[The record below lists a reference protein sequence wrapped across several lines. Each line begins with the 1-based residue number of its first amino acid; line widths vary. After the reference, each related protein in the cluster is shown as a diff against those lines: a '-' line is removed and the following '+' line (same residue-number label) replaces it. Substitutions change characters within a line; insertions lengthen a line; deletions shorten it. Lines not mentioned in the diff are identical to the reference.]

1 MAETNTARD
10 QALELNREQ
19 KAFYEKKVEQKR
31 RLNPVMKLWEAWRD
45 RVYRIWE
52 GIGVFDDVLR
62 LHREW
67 VGDLTG
73 KRVLDLGCYTGN
85 RLSLELASKSSFYL
99 GIDLSEN
106 ALAKLRE
113 RLETAGIRNAEIRAV
128 DFLSKDFDYEPF
140 DLIYC
145 NAVLHHFKDF
155 DLVMSLLS
163 QRLAPGG
170 RIVSFDPLE
179 TALVVRLV
187 RWLYRPFQ
195 TNAAWEWPF
204 KQHNFA
210 TIEKYFRIDKVQ
222 GVVGL
227 SKWVLPLAALPLFAD
242 ATIRLGRRLH
252 ETDLRKSRQLDS
264 RLWRCMSVNLCLA
277 QKDPAATPH
286 RGT

>member
-10 QALELNREQ
+10 QALEVNREQ

-31 RLNPVMKLWEAWRD
+31 RLNPAMKLWEAWRS

-52 GIGVFDDVLR
+52 GIGVFDDVLKI
-62 LHREW
+62 HRDW
-67 VGDLTG
+67 VGDLAG

-85 RLSLELASKSSFYL
+85 RLSLDLASRSSFYL
-99 GIDLSEN
+99 GVDLSEN
-106 ALAKLRE
+106 ALARLRE
-113 RLETAGIRNAEIRAV
+113 RIEKAGIRHAEVRAV

-155 DLVMSLLS
+155 DLVMALLH

-179 TALVVRLV
+179 TALVVRFV
-187 RWLYRPFQ
+187 RWIYRPFQ

-204 KQHNFA
+204 RQHNFD
-210 TIEKYFRIDKVQ
+210 TIQKYFRIERIQ

-242 ATIRLGRRLH
+242 ATVRLGRRLH
-252 ETDLRKSRQLDS
+252 ATDLRESRQLDS
-264 RLWRCMSVNLCLA
+264 RLWRCMSVNLCLV
-277 QKDPAATPH
+277 QKDSAATPD

>member
-1 MAETNTARD
+1 MSDMNTTRE
-10 QALELNREQ
+10 QALEVNREQ
-19 KAFYEKKVEQKR
+19 KEFYEEKVEQKR

-52 GIGVFDDVLR
+52 GIGVFEDVLK
-62 LHREW
+62 LHRDW
-67 VGDLTG
+67 VGDVAG

-85 RLSLELASKSSFYL
+85 RLSLELASRSSFYL
-99 GIDLSEN
+99 GVDLSEN

-113 RLETAGIRNAEIRAV
+113 RIEKAGIQNAEVRAV
-128 DFLSKDFDYEPF
+128 DFLTTDFDYPPF

-155 DLVMSLLS
+155 DLVISLLS

-179 TALVVRLV
+179 TALVVRMV

-204 KQHNFA
+204 KQHNFE
-210 TIEKYFRIDKVQ
+210 TIQKYFRIEKIQ

-227 SKWVLPLAALPLFAD
+227 SKWVLPLAAVPLFGD
-242 ATIRLGRRLH
+242 ATVRLGRRLH
-252 ETDLRKSRQLDS
+252 AADMRDARQLDS
-264 RLWRCMSVNLCLA
+264 HLWRCMSVNLLLVR
-277 QKDPAATPH
+277 KP
-286 RGT
+286 

>member
-1 MAETNTARD
+1 MAESNTARD
-10 QALELNREQ
+10 QALEINREQ
-19 KAFYEKKVEQKR
+19 KAFYEKKVEHQR

-45 RVYRIWE
+45 RVYRTWE
-52 GIGVFDDVLR
+52 GIGVFDDVLS

-67 VGDLTG
+67 AGDLSG
-73 KRVLDLGCYTGN
+73 KRILDLGCYTGN
-85 RLSLELASKSSFYL
+85 RLSLELASKSRFYL

-113 RLETAGIRNAEIRAV
+113 RLEKANIRHAEVRAV

-155 DLVMSLLS
+155 DLVMSLLA

-170 RIVSFDPLE
+170 RVVSFDPLE
-179 TALVVRLV
+179 TALVVRFV

-204 KQHNFA
+204 RQHNFD
-210 TIEKYFRIDKVQ
+210 TIQKYFRIEKIQ

-227 SKWVLPLAALPLFAD
+227 SKWVLPFAALPLFSN

-252 ETDLRKSRQLDS
+252 RTDLSEARQLDS
-264 RLWRCMSVNLCLA
+264 RLWRCMSVNLCLV
-277 QKDPAATPH
+277 QKSRAATSQP
-286 RGT
+286 GP

>member
-1 MAETNTARD
+1 MPGTESARD
-10 QALELNREQ
+10 QLIEVNRAQ
-19 KAFYEKKVEQKR
+19 KDFYEKKVDRKR
-31 RLNPVMKLWEAWRD
+31 RLNPVMKIWEAWRD
-45 RVYRIWE
+45 RVYRVWD
-52 GIGVFDDVLR
+52 GIGVFEDVLS

-67 VGDLTG
+67 IGDLTG

-85 RLSLELASKSSFYL
+85 RLSLELAAGSKFYL
-99 GIDLSEN
+99 GVDLSEN
-106 ALAKLRE
+106 ALSRLRE
-113 RLETAGIRNAEIRAV
+113 RLDKAGLHNAEVRAV
-128 DFLSKDFDYEPF
+128 DFLSTDFEYEPF

-155 DLVMSLLS
+155 DLLMSLLS

-179 TALVVRLV
+179 TAFVVRFV

-204 KQHNFA
+204 KQRNFV
-210 TIEKYFRIDKVQ
+210 TIENYFRIERVQ

-227 SKWVLPLAALPLFAD
+227 SKWILPLAAVPLFGN

-252 ETDLRKSRQLDS
+252 EADLRQARQLD
-264 RLWRCMSVNLCLA
+264 RKLWRCMSVNLSMVR
-277 QKDPAATPH
+277 KS
-286 RGT
+286 

>member
-1 MAETNTARD
+1 MSEMNTARE
-10 QALELNREQ
+10 QALEVNREQ
-19 KAFYEKKVEQKR
+19 KEFYEKKVEQKR
-31 RLNPVMKLWEAWRD
+31 RLNPVMKLWEAWRN

-62 LHREW
+62 LHRDW
-67 VGDLTG
+67 VGDLAG

-99 GIDLSEN
+99 GVDLSEN

-113 RLETAGIRNAEIRAV
+113 RIEKAGIQNAEVRAV
-128 DFLSKDFDYEPF
+128 DFLTKDFDYPPF
-140 DLIYC
+140 DVIYC

-179 TALVVRLV
+179 TAFVVRLV

-204 KQHNFA
+204 KQHNFD
-210 TIEKYFRIDKVQ
+210 TIQKYFRIEKIQ

-227 SKWVLPLAALPLFAD
+227 SKWVLPLAVVPLFGD
-242 ATIRLGRRLH
+242 STVRLGRKLH
-252 ETDLRKSRQLDS
+252 ETDLRESRQLDS
-264 RLWRCMSVNLCLA
+264 RLWRCMSVNLSLVR
-277 QKDPAATPH
+277 KP
-286 RGT
+286 

>member
-19 KAFYEKKVEQKR
+19 KAFYEKKVEHKR
-31 RLNPVMKLWEAWRD
+31 RLNPVMKLWEAWRN

-52 GIGVFDDVLR
+52 GIGVFDDVLK

-67 VGDLTG
+67 VGDLRG

-85 RLSLELASKSSFYL
+85 RLSLELASGSSFYL

-113 RLETAGIRNAEIRAV
+113 RLQKAGIANAEVRAV

-155 DLVMSLLS
+155 DLLMSLLQ

-179 TALVVRLV
+179 TALVVRVV

-204 KQHNFA
+204 KQQNFA
-210 TIEKYFRIDKVQ
+210 TIQRHFRIEKIQ

-227 SKWVLPLAALPLFAD
+227 SKWILPLAALPVFAN
-242 ATIRLGRRLH
+242 ATTRLGRKLH
-252 ETDLRKSRQLDS
+252 EADLRASRQLDT
-264 RLWRCMSVNLCLA
+264 RLWRCMSVNLCMVHKGA
-277 QKDPAATPH
+277 AATPH
-286 RGT
+286 RGA